1 MLEALELKSKQFHQH
16 CVKTVIENEL
26 YLDFFVYKGKCKN
39 IKCTRGN
46 KARKNSI
53 VCSVYSDMVN
63 QAIEQLRESVIFFF
77 HYATVVKLNNKI
89 HYATVVKFYGKF
101 PTTKE
106 ASLRILLV
114 PVISI
119 FNSSILK
126 STFNFSNLSKINL
139 VNCISFVDLS
149 NIFSL
154 MEFPVLTHL
163 SFQDCSKLSTI
174 KIKANHL
181 VELNITN
188 CSKLNCFLVESSH
201 LQRLTLKDTLTI
213 QNYNNIIDFINS
225 NFKNS
230 LKYLDIGFSN
240 VKNYDFNQQKDLILI
255 LPKLETLKA
264 TNLLGIEN
272 FALFITH
279 CKVMEI
285 NFSSL
290 KLLTGQMV
298 KLQNITP
305 EPPISNDIL

>member
-1 MLEALELKSKQFHQH
+1 MTHVWK
-16 CVKTVIENEL
+16 VIETSNEL
-26 YLDFFVYKGKCKN
+26 QSNEL
-39 IKCTRGN
+39 
-46 KARKNSI
+46 
-53 VCSVYSDMVN
+53 
-63 QAIEQLRESVIFFF
+63 
-77 HYATVVKLNNKI
+77 
-89 HYATVVKFYGKF
+89 
-101 PTTKE
+101 
-106 ASLRILLV
+106 LLV
-114 PVISI
+114 PLNEIINEGVLEKLFNNTDFSIITPQEETIFFKSLKLKKPKLYILNILNSSI